1 MIGRT
6 MLARLGATTIAAVL
20 SLAAP
25 TTVAA
30 GTTADDVVIA
40 MRATARFMDLQAAQA
55 AGYALP
61 TGVPL
66 ERCIMSLDG
75 TGAMGFHYI
84 HGDLVGDAVLD
95 PGKPEVLVFAPT
107 ADGGRDLVALEYVV
121 FAEAWDAVNDEP
133 PVLFERELM
142 LTGEP
147 NRYELPPFYSLHAW
161 LWREN
166 PAGLFAGF
174 DPDVTCTP
182 GEDAAARRASAAGLP
197 AGV

>member
-6 MLARLGATTIAAVL
+6 MLARLGATTIGAVVFL
-20 SLAAP
+20 TGP
-25 TTVAA
+25 TVVAD
-30 GTTADDVVIA
+30 GTTAQDVAVA

-66 ERCIMSLDG
+66 ERCITSLDG

-95 PGKPEVLVFAPT
+95 PGEPEVLVFAPT
-107 ADGGRDLVALEYVV
+107 ADGGRELVALEYVV
-121 FAEAWDAVNDEP
+121 FAEAWDAANDEP
-133 PVLFERELM
+133 PVLFGRELM
-142 LTGEP
+142 FTDEP

-182 GEDAAARRASAAGLP
+182 GEDPAEPRASVAGLP
-197 AGV
+197 SGV